1 MKMKRLGS
9 VLGLVLLLS
18 LNGYARLQRTSDIS
32 RQRPHWM
39 HTASVFDTTSIE
51 DDQFGWTSP
60 FIAAPAFLSQ
70 MADADAQ
77 GQYPFEMS
85 DDSSSMEFIGAR
97 ITVFFDGWKSL
108 LADIL
113 HTADF
118 RKIK

>member
-1 MKMKRLGS
+1 MKMKRLNI
-9 VLGLVLLLS
+9 VLGLVFVLS
-18 LNGYARLQRTSDIS
+18 LNCFAGLQRSGDIS

-39 HTASVFDTTSIE
+39 HTASVFDTTGIE

-60 FIAAPAFLSQ
+60 IIAAPAFLSQ

-77 GQYPFEMS
+77 AQFPFEMS
-85 DDSSSMEFIGAR
+85 DDSSSMEFIGVR
-97 ITVFFDGWKSL
+97 TTVFFDGWKSL